1 MKKFAY
7 SPAKMLFLVIL
18 FIGLFISSPVRAQTN
33 SLMDYYPEI
42 KITDSNGPEPGY
54 FFASSKTLESAS
66 DTFYLAIFDNYGTPL
81 FFRLMPGLCTGFT
94 VQPNGF
100 LSYSFGDPRRI
111 FMMDSLFQVVDTFT
125 TEGYKIDPHGY
136 YITAEGHAL
145 LLGNKRRTVD
155 MSVIVEGGNPAA
167 TIRDKVVQEFDEQGN
182 LLYTWKFWEHY
193 EITDANEN
201 SPFVDLTASTIDYAH
216 PNDITTDS
224 DTSFLLSNRHMDE
237 ITKVDRRTGDIIWR
251 LGGENNDFTFVDDSI
266 YFSHQHSISILSN
279 GNLLL
284 FDNGNLH
291 DLPFSSTVEYQLDEE
306 NLTATLI
313 TRIRRIP
320 DMFSGH
326 SGCTQRLA
334 NGNTIIGWGPF
345 VPSATEFFPDGSKAI
360 EIDFSNH
367 SFSNPITKF
376 PWKQKVFETNN
387 DSVNFGMWDGY
398 TESYYLL
405 NVTNN
410 LDYTI
415 SITSYSTNTEHFSIE
430 ETMPVEIPAGGNI
443 DLTIVYYPE
452 NATTGF
458 ITDILTINYDTDNQR
473 IAAQVYLTGKKQD
486 NTSPDL
492 AITPQGDNIAV
503 DTVITLSFS
512 EPVRK
517 TDDTELNYAN
527 VDDMVE
533 LKVNDA
539 GGADIAFDAIIN
551 TEKNIITVVPEDS
564 LDTGTIYY
572 AGIKSGIEDY
582 SDNEMDA
589 SGSTF
594 ITFSPVLV
602 NKIEEYPGLKIF
614 PNPTSGKFT
623 IDITGSDA
631 EIIRVFSV
639 DGRVVFEKDNISKG
653 LFQIDLSDKPAG
665 FFLIQIKQGDRIKQA
680 GIVKE

>member
-1 MKKFAY
+1 
-7 SPAKMLFLVIL
+7 
-18 FIGLFISSPVRAQTN
+18 
-33 SLMDYYPEI
+33 
-42 KITDSNGPEPGY
+42 
-54 FFASSKTLESAS
+54 
-66 DTFYLAIFDNYGTPL
+66 
-81 FFRLMPGLCTGFT
+81 
-94 VQPNGF
+94 
-100 LSYSFGDPRRI
+100 
-111 FMMDSLFQVVDTFT
+111 
-125 TEGYKIDPHGY
+125 
-136 YITAEGHAL
+136 
-145 LLGNKRRTVD
+145 
-155 MSVIVEGGNPAA
+155 
-167 TIRDKVVQEFDEQGN
+167 
-182 LLYTWKFWEHY
+182 
-193 EITDANEN
+193 
-201 SPFVDLTASTIDYAH
+201 
-216 PNDITTDS
+216 
-224 DTSFLLSNRHMDE
+224 
-237 ITKVDRRTGDIIWR
+237 
-251 LGGENNDFTFVDDSI
+251 
-266 YFSHQHSISILSN
+266 
-279 GNLLL
+279 
-284 FDNGNLH
+284 
-291 DLPFSSTVEYQLDEE
+291 
-306 NLTATLI
+306 
-313 TRIRRIP
+313 
-320 DMFSGH
+320 MFSGH

-430 ETMPVEIPAGGNI
+430 ESMPVEIPAGGNI

-473 IAAQVYLTGKKQD
+473 IAAQVYLIGKKQD

-594 ITFSPVLV
+594 ITFSPVRV